1 LFSTKAWQFG
11 ALEAQEDE
19 DQTLPAQSPQKV
31 VSKTIFCDFMDES
44 MSHEPW
50 N

>member
-1 LFSTKAWQFG
+1 LFSTKAWQVG
-11 ALEAQEDE
+11 ALEAQEED

-31 VSKTIFCDFMDES
+31 VSKTIFWFFMEES